1 MGDEEPVTQQ
11 TSADSPEQD
20 TGTQAEPE
28 TTVEGGG
35 LQPDVAPAAPPK
47 YKPVAPGEAGV
58 QSEAAPAAPPKY
70 KPVAPGKGG
79 VKREA
84 APAPEPKYKP

>member
-28 TTVEGGG
+28 TTVEDGG
-35 LQPDVAPAAPPK
+35 LQPPEVAPAAPPK
-47 YKPVAPGEAGV
+47 YKPVAPGE
-58 QSEAAPAAPPKY
+58 
-70 KPVAPGKGG
+70 GG
-79 VKREA
+79 LQAEA

>member
-28 TTVEGGG
+28 TTVEDGG
-35 LQPDVAPAAPPK
+35 LQPEADPLAPPK
-47 YKPVAPGEAGV
+47 FKPVPPEEGGPPAETAPV
-58 QSEAAPAAPPKY
+58 TPPKF
-70 KPVAPGKGG
+70 KP
-79 VKREA
+79 
-84 APAPEPKYKP
+84 

>member
-11 TSADSPEQD
+11 PSADSLEQD

-28 TTVEGGG
+28 TPGEGG
-35 LQPDVAPAAPPK
+35 LQPEVDPAAPPK

-58 QSEAAPAAPPKY
+58 MQ
-70 KPVAPGKGG
+70 
-79 VKREA
+79 EA